1 MTLVHSS
8 TFTNTKEFQGRS
20 SGNKIFSFN
29 FFKVFCFYLWRYR
42 IVKPRIKHIDDQ
54 ALWAAMRSGD
64 ESAFESLYNHYFQ
77 VLFSYGKKLAAEEV
91 VSDAIQDL
99 FINIWRNRHSLSQAE
114 SVKFYLLRSVRREIV
129 KNLKNEPHGEDW
141 EDLDE
146 QLLPVDLSPESVYA
160 GQEESF
166 EQSQQLR
173 RWLDQLPPRQ
183 NEALL
188 LRYYHNLE
196 YEQVAA
202 VLKIKEQTARNLVQK
217 ALAIL
222 KRVAIVLIFRLLTG
236 Y

>member
-1 MTLVHSS
+1 M
-8 TFTNTKEFQGRS
+8 
-20 SGNKIFSFN
+20 
-29 FFKVFCFYLWRYR
+29 
-42 IVKPRIKHIDDQ
+42 KPRNEHIDDQ
-54 ALWAAMRSGD
+54 ALWAAMRAGN

-77 VLFSYGKKLAAEEV
+77 VLFSYGKKLAAEDV

-99 FINIWRNRHSLSQAE
+99 FINIWRNRHTLSQAE

-129 KNLKNEPHGEDW
+129 KNLKNEPHGQDW

-146 QLLPVDLSPESVYA
+146 HLLPVDLSPESVYA
-160 GQEESF
+160 GHEESF
-166 EQSQQLR
+166 EQSEQLR

-196 YEQVAA
+196 YDQVAA

-222 KRVAIVLIFRLLTG
+222 KRIAIALILGLLG
-236 Y
+236 NY